1 MPPRQLIIL
10 AFLSAF
16 CLVANAQQEPRI
28 DELSVL
34 DRRFMEQQRDLV
46 QDIAERH
53 LGRSFSGERERDIA
67 LLQEIL
73 DARLV
78 RPDQTRELQA
88 MGVILG
94 DLLAKELDMHWVIY
108 EDKVGR
114 SRALR
119 YRNTDNYLFPITMIS
134 RRREAG
140 SDKPVAE
147 IYRKAYNIIDRVRP
161 PPPFSS

>member
-1 MPPRQLIIL
+1 MLTRQLITL

-16 CLVANAQQEPRI
+16 CLVANAQEGPRI

-46 QDIAERH
+46 QDIAERR
-53 LGRSFSGERERDIA
+53 LGRSFSGERDIA
-67 LLQEIL
+67 VLQKIL
-73 DARLV
+73 DERLV

-108 EDKVGR
+108 EDRVGR

-119 YRNTDNYLFPITMIS
+119 YRDTENYLFPITMIS

-140 SDKPVAE
+140 SDTPVAE
-147 IYRKAYNIIDRVRP
+147 IFRKAYDIIDRVRP
-161 PPPFSS
+161 PPPFSG